1 MIVIKFGG
9 TSLQDA
15 DAIERAAE
23 IVASRLDQQ
32 PAVIVSALGGA
43 TNALIAI
50 GEQAAKGHLIGA
62 LRGVEELRDRH
73 LRECEKLLNGS
84 PDAAPIAEELSAT
97 FDELASLAEALSV
110 LGHATPRS
118 FDKIAASGEELS
130 SQLIAAFFRMR
141 GIPAEHVD
149 AREVFITDSSF
160 TCAEPLPDLIAE
172 RARELVLPLMDD
184 GKVPILGGFIGSNA
198 DGVTTTLGRG
208 GSDYSASLLGA
219 AVGASSIEIWT
230 DVDGMLTAD
239 PRVVQTA
246 QLIEEIRFDEASELA
261 TFGAKVLHPNTI
273 APAVRLG
280 IPVFVYNSRKPSGR
294 GTRITFDAP
303 RRAVSAIAGKTGITV
318 VRVTAAKMLLAHGF
332 LRRVFE
338 IFDRSRTSVDVVATS
353 EVSVSVTIDD
363 PASLESLLVE
373 LHQLGDVSVERDRA
387 IIAVVG
393 AGISDQS
400 EAMGRAIG
408 ALSGVKIHMM
418 SLSSTGINLTI
429 IVDEA
434 ELNDA
439 MQQLHEEFFPGGGA
453 GGSKK

>member
-141 GIPAEHVD
+141 GIRAEHVD

-208 GSDYSASLLGA
+208 GSDYSAAIVGA
-219 AVGASSIEIWT
+219 AVGAEEIQIWT
-230 DVDGMLTAD
+230 DVDGMMTCD
-239 PRVVQTA
+239 PR
-246 QLIEEIRFDEASELA
+246 LIPDARVIERISYVEAAELA
-261 TFGAKVLHPNTI
+261 WFGAKVLHPKTI
-273 APAVRLG
+273 APAIEQR
-280 IPVFVYNSRKPSGR
+280 IPVRVLNTHNVSSL
-294 GTRITFDAP
+294 GTLITEEGDP
-303 RRAVSAIAGKTGITV
+303 REDGPRAIALKEGITV
-318 VRVTAAKMLLAHGF
+318 VHMTSNKMLGAHGF
-332 LRRVFE
+332 LARLFAVFE
-338 IFDRSRTSVDVVATS
+338 SLQISIDLITTS
-353 EVSVSVTIDD
+353 EVSVSVTLD
-363 PASLESLLVE
+363 ES
-373 LHQLGDVSVERDRA
+373 GDLAALREKLAPVADVTVLDNQC
-387 IIAVVG
+387 IVAVVG
-393 AGISDQS
+393 RKLMRDSAVVGRCFEAIRGIPVSMFSLGTSGLNLSIVLDQS
-400 EAMGRAIG
+400 HADQAVRAIHR
-408 ALSGVKIHMM
+408 ALFEAGVP
-418 SLSSTGINLTI
+418 
-429 IVDEA
+429 A
-434 ELNDA
+434 
-439 MQQLHEEFFPGGGA
+439 
-453 GGSKK
+453 